1 MSTCAE
7 QARGATDLAHDID
20 RLADFLEESISLPK
34 KMSYMAGLVVSNSFS
49 MLLTFHNQGLV

>member
-7 QARGATDLAHDID
+7 QARADLTHDID

-34 KMSYMAGLVVSNSFS
+34 KMSYMAGLVVSNSF
-49 MLLTFHNQGLV
+49 LFC